1 MIKKKSAYAL
11 TAIFLVFSM
20 LSVMMLTVAAQTDN
34 QSSGISSWQPPQNFV
49 DPVTLKIQDFRTQGL
64 SNDQIT
70 AELENLNMG
79 WDPET
84 GATWLG
90 HALTPEE
97 QAKLPISTPAKD
109 SSVNVNSQP
118 DDVLTTLTRKISSM
132 RTSGYSWTGVSTEMV
147 SGPMNVASGQTQY
160 HYACVQLGDLDGIT
174 NWAELVVTHNLGET
188 YKWYT
193 YDNDENGGSM
203 VYYMD
208 KNTPST
214 ATDTYTIMLDGTQ
227 DGSGWKYDMWIN
239 YVWVRS
245 GHLSSLFVQGGFQK
259 EVYSNGAFTNDASST
274 LFNRNWVH
282 NAGGWSYWTNSISTS
297 FSAAYPVRESH
308 VMGPYSYIWNTWV
321 QN

>member
-1 MIKKKSAYAL
+1 MIKKKSAYGL
-11 TAIFLVFSM
+11 TAMLLVFSM
-20 LSVMMLTVAAQTDN
+20 LSVMALTAAAQTDN
-34 QSSGISSWQPPQNFV
+34 QASDISSWQPPTNFV
-49 DPVTLKIQDFRTQGL
+49 DPVTLKIQDFKAQGL
-64 SNDQIT
+64 NDDQIT
-70 AELENLNMG
+70 AELEKLNMG
-79 WDPET
+79 WDPQT

-90 HALTPEE
+90 QALTPEE
-97 QAKLPISTPAKD
+97 QAKMPISTPSKD
-109 SSVNVNSQP
+109 SAVNINIVQP
-118 DDVLTTLTRKISSM
+118 DGMATLPRKISSM
-132 RTSGYSWTGVSTEMV
+132 RTSGYSWTGVSSEMV
-147 SGPMNVASGQTQY
+147 CGSMNVASGQTQY

-174 NWAELVVTHNLGET
+174 NWAEIVVTHNLGET

-193 YDNDENGGSM
+193 YDSDESGGTM

-208 KNTPST
+208 KNTAST

-227 DGSGWKYDMWIN
+227 DSSGWKYDMWIN

-259 EVYSNGAFTNDASST
+259 EVYSSGAFTNDDSST

-297 FSAAYPVRESH
+297 FSAASPVKESH
-308 VMGPYSYIWNTWV
+308 QMGPYSYIWNTWV